1 MNTFE
6 LIRSLLNPDGIV
18 CAINKLNIPP
28 SDILNKAG
36 VKLFTED
43 KEYEILSIYLDNNSV
58 CIDIQ
63 EK

>member
-18 CAINKLNIPP
+18 YAINKLNIPP
-28 SDILNKAG
+28 SDILNKAE